1 MDQRQ
6 ARLIKMGA
14 LIAALVI
21 GPGVVQLAWLSWRQ
35 HCLTRQQ
42 RRLEALYQQLA
53 QEQHRLTHDP
63 VYVEGLVRS
72 TFKVAKPDE
81 LVVPLEPSES
91 DVRTP
96 VTRDR

>member
-1 MDQRQ
+1 MDRRQ
-6 ARLIKMGA
+6 ARLIRAGA

-21 GPGVVQLAWLSWRQ
+21 GPGAAQLAWMSWRQ
-35 HCLTRQQ
+35 HRLTRQQ
-42 RRLEALYQQLA
+42 HRLEALYQRLA

-81 LVVPLEPSES
+81 LVVPLDSDPSAS
-91 DVRTP
+91 R
-96 VTRDR
+96 

>member
-21 GPGVVQLAWLSWRQ
+21 GPGAAQLAWLSWRQ

-53 QEQHRLTHDP
+53 QEQRRLTHDP

-81 LVVPLEPSES
+81 LVVPLDS
-91 DVRTP
+91 DASSSR
-96 VTRDR
+96 

>member
-6 ARLIKMGA
+6 TRLIKMGA

-21 GPGVVQLAWLSWRQ
+21 GPGVAQLAWLSWRQ
-35 HCLTRQQ
+35 HRLARQQ

-53 QEQHRLTHDP
+53 QEQRRLTHDP
-63 VYVEGLVRS
+63 VYVEGLIRS

-81 LVVPLEPSES
+81 LVVPLDSSES
-91 DVRTP
+91 DARP
-96 VTRDR
+96 RVTTDQ